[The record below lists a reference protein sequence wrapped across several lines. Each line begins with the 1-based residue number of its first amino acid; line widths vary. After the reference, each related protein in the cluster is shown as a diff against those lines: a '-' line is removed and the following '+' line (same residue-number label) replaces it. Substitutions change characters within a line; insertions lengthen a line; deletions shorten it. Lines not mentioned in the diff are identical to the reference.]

1 MGLFTGFRGP
11 VNAILT
17 MLLLLGNGLQ
27 CQASFGCQK
36 TPYGPARPPSNAIL
50 RVPGQWFV

>member
-36 TPYGPARPPSNAIL
+36 THMVQLGHQAMLS
-50 RVPGQWFV
+50 